1 MDAVARIIRAAVPW
15 IATGLVLSLV
25 ASIVSIIRYRAAYKT
40 VVSQS
45 GLVWSGLVWSH
56 PVPGLSLSLDTR
68 SPLAERRFEIPP
80 VQHVVR
86 DDSRARG
93 ALQDQSPG
101 CASHDDHDPPVSQV
115 PAGRSVLL

>member
-45 GLVWSGLVWSH
+45 GLVWSGLVPSRA
-56 PVPGLSLSLDTR
+56 GAFSLSRYTLT
-68 SPLAERRFEIPP
+68 P
-80 VQHVVR
+80 
-86 DDSRARG
+86 SRA
-93 ALQDQSPG
+93 AL
-101 CASHDDHDPPVSQV
+101 
-115 PAGRSVLL
+115 